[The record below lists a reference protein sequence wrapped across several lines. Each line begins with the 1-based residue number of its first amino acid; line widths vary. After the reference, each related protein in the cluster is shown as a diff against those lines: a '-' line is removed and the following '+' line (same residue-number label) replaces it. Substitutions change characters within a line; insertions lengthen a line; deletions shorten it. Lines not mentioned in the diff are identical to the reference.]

1 MSSFTPFVTQKI
13 TEITR
18 RDIVDRLLLDTSW
31 PFYGHMDL
39 IQFLQRIWNLDQ
51 MPSEDYRFTNA
62 SRDIWQHM
70 VNNSDWSDSELLY
83 SRLNIAHIPDERFA
97 CFLETCVH
105 PLACSEPDR
114 IAALVALFNG
124 ALKNDGFT
132 MQSDGQISGRPLY
145 KVVTLTGAGGIG
157 HEYEV
162 VLSFAGE
169 DRAYVEQ
176 VANILR
182 VNHVSVFYDGYEEAT
197 LWGKNLTEHLHSVY
211 SGPSRYCVMF
221 ISRHYA
227 EKVWPNHERRSAFEK
242 AIQTKTEYI
251 LPARFDDT
259 VIPGLYTSTV
269 YVDLKTKTPHQLAM
283 LILQKLGRVA
293 NYASLPN
300 NEGTLF

>member
-1 MSSFTPFVTQKI
+1 MAFSFMSAFTPFVTQKI

-18 RDIVDRLLLDTSW
+18 RNIVDTLLLDSGW
-31 PFYGHMDL
+31 PFYGRMDL
-39 IQFLQRIWNLDQ
+39 ISFLTRIWKLDQ
-51 MPSEDYRFTNA
+51 MPSEDRRFANA
-62 SRDIWQHM
+62 SGDIWQHM
-70 VNNSDWSDSELLY
+70 VNNSDWNDSELLY
-83 SRLNIAHIPDERFA
+83 RRLNIAHVPDEMFA

-105 PLACSEPDR
+105 PLVCPEPDR
-114 IAALVALFNG
+114 IASLVALFNG

-132 MQSDGQISGRPLY
+132 MQPGNQISGHPIY
-145 KVVTLTGAGGIG
+145 KLVTMTGAGGIG
-157 HEYEV
+157 HEYEI

-176 VANILR
+176 VASVLR
-182 VNHVSVFYDGYEEAT
+182 INHVSVFYDGYEEAT

-227 EKVWPNHERRSAFEK
+227 DKVWPSHERRSAFEK
-242 AIQTKTEYI
+242 AIRTRVEYI

-269 YVDLKTKTPHQLAM
+269 YVDLNTKTPHQLAM
-283 LILQKLGRVA
+283 LILQKLGRI
-293 NYASLPN
+293 ASHA
-300 NEGTLF
+300 F